1 MNLLPMTTLRE
12 LARITATTGLLVAS
26 LSPAIASAQRDRA
39 RTAEAPPPALPPLA
53 QAEQAYLDVDFSA
66 ALVAAQAALR
76 EGGHT
81 PEELV
86 RIYQLLGVCSAS
98 EGLAERARDYF
109 LRMLA
114 INPET
119 ELDDTVPPRL
129 RAPFLE
135 ARGIVTARP
144 QRLGA
149 EVGIARAQSAVH
161 VSLVDPFQMGQ
172 TLIIHARI
180 EGGLEFTTREERPRA
195 SLDVPL
201 AGSDSADR
209 VEYWLELKDPFGNQV
224 LVLGSEFEP
233 RVVGRMSV
241 AGAGAA
247 PASGGGG
254 NVLEEPWFW
263 IVVGAVVVG
272 GAVTAGVLGDQA
284 NRVELR
290 TRVRTDQ

>member
-1 MNLLPMTTLRE
+1 MTSLSIRVLHTA
-12 LARITATTGLLVAS
+12 ARITATTALVVAAW
-26 LSPAIASAQRDRA
+26 SPATASAQRDRG
-39 RTAEAPPPALPPLA
+39 RTEAPPPPALPPLA

-161 VSLVDPFQMGQ
+161 ISLVDPFQMGQ
-172 TLIIHARI
+172 TLIVHARI
-180 EGGLEFTTREERPRA
+180 EGGLEFTTSEERPRA
-195 SLDVPL
+195 SLDVRL

-209 VEYWLELKDPFGNQV
+209 IEYWLELKDPFGNQV
-224 LVLGSEFEP
+224 LVMGSEFEP

-247 PASGGGG
+247 TNTGG
-254 NVLEEPWFW
+254 NVLEEPWLW
-263 IVVGAVVVG
+263 IVVGVVVVG